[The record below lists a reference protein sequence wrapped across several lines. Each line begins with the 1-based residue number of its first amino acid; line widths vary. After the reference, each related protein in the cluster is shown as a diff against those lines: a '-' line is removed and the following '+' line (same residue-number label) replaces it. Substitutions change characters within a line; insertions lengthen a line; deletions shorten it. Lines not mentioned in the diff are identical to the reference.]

1 MERKPRQ
8 HFFITMRQILN
19 QLFINLIIFLKFHL
33 QIDDNQLINNNH
45 KKKNPIL
52 PLSVNYLQVPSS
64 SAVNTTNFSTG
75 TLSPTSTISNP
86 SSSTG
91 FLSLA
96 SVVAAAT
103 AASNAHQAANKS
115 NVISS
120 QSQRS
125 KISGWN
131 RFMVPKHSPS
141 TIISTS
147 LNSTVTGNNISSSS
161 TTTTATT
168 PYSMTPSYYNTG
180 ARVSDLRRILN
191 PEVEKEDSFKK
202 FSDAVENCECFEFN
216 LNNAAKIITAVVLLA
231 TFILVVKS
239 LKGDR

>member
-1 MERKPRQ
+1 M
-8 HFFITMRQILN
+8 N
-19 QLFINLIIFLKFHL
+19 LFL
-33 QIDDNQLINNNH
+33 QIDSQLINANQN
-45 KKKNPIL
+45 KKNPIL

-64 SAVNTTNFSTG
+64 SAVNTTNANTC
-75 TLSPTSTISNP
+75 TLSPTSTISNQ

-103 AASNAHQAANKS
+103 AASNAHQAANKA
-115 NVISS
+115 NVIHS

-131 RFMVPKHSPS
+131 RFMVPKHPPS
-141 TIISTS
+141 TILSTS
-147 LNSTVTGNNISSSS
+147 LNSGVTINGNNISSSS
-161 TTTTATT
+161 TATTATT

-231 TFILVVKS
+231 TFILVVKA